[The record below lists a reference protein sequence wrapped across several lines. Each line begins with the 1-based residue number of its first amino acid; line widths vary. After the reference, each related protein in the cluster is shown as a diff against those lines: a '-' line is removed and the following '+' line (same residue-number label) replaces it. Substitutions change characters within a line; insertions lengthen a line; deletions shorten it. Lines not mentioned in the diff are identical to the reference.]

1 MNKKE
6 TDIILQRIQKWYE
19 RIQGLIVYDK
29 RKFQAEYGWSKDPVS
44 FDDKASL
51 NYNDI
56 SVGDHWGKKWE
67 SAWFHLEGDV
77 PSEWKGKS
85 VAAEIDL
92 SGEGLVYSANG
103 FAIQGITN
111 ASIWDPNFARTRVS
125 LIDSSVGDFGN
136 YIHSIK

>member
-29 RKFQAEYGWSKDPVS
+29 RKFQAEHGWSKDPVS

-56 SVGDHWGKKWE
+56 SVGDHWGKKWK
-67 SAWFHLEGDV
+67 WVIKHL
-77 PSEWKGKS
+77 KK
-85 VAAEIDL
+85 
-92 SGEGLVYSANG
+92 
-103 FAIQGITN
+103 
-111 ASIWDPNFARTRVS
+111 
-125 LIDSSVGDFGN
+125 
-136 YIHSIK
+136 